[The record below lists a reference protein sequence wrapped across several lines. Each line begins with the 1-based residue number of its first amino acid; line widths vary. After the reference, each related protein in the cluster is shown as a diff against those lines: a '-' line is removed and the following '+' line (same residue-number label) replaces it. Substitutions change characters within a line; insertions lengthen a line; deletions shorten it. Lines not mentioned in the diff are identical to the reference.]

1 MADEMSR
8 VALSVCVTN
17 SERLSDL
24 AIKNGQLIFIRDKHK
39 IAFDFKDNR
48 TFYNQINE
56 LNTDYDRLILS
67 EPESGSYYFV
77 IETATLW
84 FYQNE
89 WIQISAANQ
98 EKDIFVA
105 DELPDSGIM
114 SKLYVDKANKEIFIW
129 DDTVNQFVL
138 VANLSNGSGDSGSSE
153 EFVAITFNDIDSLF
167 SQKI

>member
-1 MADEMSR
+1 MADAMSR

-24 AIKNGQLIFIRDKHK
+24 AIKNGQLIFIRDQHK
-39 IAFDFKDNR
+39 IAFDFNNNR
-48 TFYNQINE
+48 IFYNQINE
-56 LNTDYDRLILS
+56 IDYDRLILS
-67 EPESGSYYFV
+67 EPVSGSYYFV

-89 WIQISAANQ
+89 WIQISTTNQ
-98 EKDIFVA
+98 EKDIFVV

-114 SKLYVDKANKEIFIW
+114 NKLYVDKINKEIFIW
-129 DDTVNQFVL
+129 DDSTNQFAL
-138 VANLSNGSGDSGSSE
+138 VANVSNGSGGSGSSE
-153 EFVAITFNDIDSLF
+153 EFVAITFDEIDYLF